1 MKPRGLTLGE
11 KQTLKPS
18 YSSLKQILVHVS
30 SKVSVNWRWYD
41 QANGVVEWSFD
52 NADTAAHSVILLRN
66 GYFFGGAYWPV
77 YYANSNGRG
86 ASATNPNDNFG
97 VDFLDGSK
105 EITPLVD
112 SGVLNNA
119 PPLGLVT
126 FNNSDPTKINISNST
141 VCFIFTLAAGESW
154 SMLEGGFSS
163 SMTPSGISVYEVTPL
178 YGGNLCIGYDQQR
191 VIDWDLQTQ
200 TSLQGYT
207 PNPSTFNTWLLSVES
222 DAPFDVLPYKDQ
234 YSYGQCQQPDC
245 TSYFENALSDYKQGK
260 YEQAVVDLLDGIDCL
275 FTSGLVSMK
284 DVVMD
289 KLKKVMKG
297 L

>member
-1 MKPRGLTLGE
+1 MGTTSAEHRYRGN
-11 KQTLKPS
+11 
-18 YSSLKQILVHVS
+18 SLYRSI
-30 SKVSVNWRWYD
+30 
-41 QANGVVEWSFD
+41 
-52 NADTAAHSVILLRN
+52 
-66 GYFFGGAYWPV
+66 WPV

-126 FNNSDPTKINISNST
+126 FNNSDPTKINSSNST
-141 VCFIFTLAAGESW
+141 VCFIFTLAPGESW

-178 YGGNLCIGYDQQR
+178 YGGNLCIGYDPQR

-222 DAPFDVLPYKDQ
+222 DAPFDVLPYNDQ
-234 YSYGQCQQPDC
+234 YGYGQCQQQQPDC
-245 TSYFENALSDYKQGK
+245 TQYFENALSDYKQGK
-260 YEQAVVDLLDGIDCL
+260 YEQAIIDLLDAIECL
-275 FTSGLVSMK
+275 LGSNVESVSRALYLDIMSIH
-284 DVVMD
+284 D
-289 KLKKVMKG
+289 KLRKVLKR